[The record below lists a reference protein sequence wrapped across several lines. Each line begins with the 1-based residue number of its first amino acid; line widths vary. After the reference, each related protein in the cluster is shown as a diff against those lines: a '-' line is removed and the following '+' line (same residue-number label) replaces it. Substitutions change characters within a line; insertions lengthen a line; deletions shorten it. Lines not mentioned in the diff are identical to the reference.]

1 MDAARDEDDV
11 AALGPS
17 HVLRARALSAS
28 SRAAV
33 DVGDFESAATRARAL
48 TPTYR
53 LAYPAAHPPLGLHFA
68 VLAKLEAHLGNV
80 RAAAS
85 AAREATAALTTSHGV
100 TSATTREAARVL
112 GESEAELE
120 TERRLRAREEDE

>member
-1 MDAARDEDDV
+1 MDI
-11 AALGPS
+11 
-17 HVLRARALSAS
+17 
-28 SRAAV
+28 
-33 DVGDFESAATRARAL
+33 GDFEAAATRARTL

-53 LAYPAAHPPLGLHFA
+53 LAYPAAHPPLGLHLA